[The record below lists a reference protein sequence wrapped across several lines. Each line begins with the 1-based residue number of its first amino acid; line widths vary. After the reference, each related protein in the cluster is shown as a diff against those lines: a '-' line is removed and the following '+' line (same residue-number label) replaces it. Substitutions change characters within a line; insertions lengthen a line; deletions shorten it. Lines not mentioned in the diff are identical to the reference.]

1 MQLASC
7 ASFRTSWLPSRQ
19 TAQRWL
25 VISLLNLGDALMS
38 PEGALHRP
46 LPSYWTQPAT
56 YTDPQV
62 FDTTRYSSDNLTSW
76 IPHLTRIGQ
85 VTSSTSVLDLG
96 CGTGGFTLALHT
108 LTGARVVGMDISLRL
123 LQYGARK
130 PGGQELGWIQGQAE
144 SLPFAEATFAR
155 VLLSLVLHQLTNRAE
170 ALREI
175 ARVLQPGGLVII
187 RTITPEAVRRRVP
200 FRFFPTVAD
209 LEAARMPTRSA
220 IAALLGDA
228 GFTMRQTEVVERH
241 KALDFQTVLAEF
253 QARPSASAL
262 TSEEFSQ
269 GLEAMREEWQRQGG
283 RVVDPRPTLFMVG
296 RKGES

>member
-1 MQLASC
+1 
-7 ASFRTSWLPSRQ
+7 
-19 TAQRWL
+19 
-25 VISLLNLGDALMS
+25 MS

-56 YTDPQV
+56 YSDPRV

-85 VTSSTSVLDLG
+85 VTSSISVLDLG

-123 LQYGARK
+123 LHYGARK
-130 PGGQELGWIQGQAE
+130 PGGQDLGWIQGQAE
-144 SLPFAEATFAR
+144 SLPFPEATFAR
-155 VLLSLVLHQLTNRAE
+155 VLLSLVLHQLANRAQ

-175 ARVLQPGGLVII
+175 ARILQPGGLVII

-209 LEAARMPTRSA
+209 IEAARMPTSSA
-220 IAALLGDA
+220 IEGLLGEA
-228 GFTMRQTEVVERH
+228 GFTMLQSEVVERH
-241 KALDFQTVLAEF
+241 KALEFQAVLAEF

-262 TSEEFSQ
+262 TTEEFSQ
-269 GLEAMREEWQRQGG
+269 GLAAMRGEWQRQAG

-296 RKGES
+296 QKGGS